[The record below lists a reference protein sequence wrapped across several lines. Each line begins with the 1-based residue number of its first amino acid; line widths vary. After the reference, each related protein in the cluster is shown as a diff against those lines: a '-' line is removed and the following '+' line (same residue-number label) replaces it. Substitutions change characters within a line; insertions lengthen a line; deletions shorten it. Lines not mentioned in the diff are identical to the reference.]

1 MSIAPELER
10 STKPAEAVT
19 RTTPFTVLADLAD
32 VVIAF
37 FKPIAVP
44 MLRIAL
50 GVVYIW
56 FGILKIAGV
65 SPIGDLVA
73 AMLPFLPHDVAV
85 VGMGWAE
92 VVLGAALIVGFGVPW
107 IALAMI
113 LHLTGTFGVFL
124 FQPSFVHN
132 GNPFVVTL
140 EGEFILK
147 NLILIAALI
156 VVATHSRQKRSAS

>member
-1 MSIAPELER
+1 
-10 STKPAEAVT
+10 
-19 RTTPFTVLADLAD
+19 
-32 VVIAF
+32 
-37 FKPIAVP
+37 

-50 GVVYIW
+50 GVVYLW

-73 AMLPFLPHDVAV
+73 AMLPFLPHDAAV

-92 VVLGAALIVGFGVPW
+92 VILGAALIIGFGVPW
-107 IALAMI
+107 IAAAMI
-113 LHLTGTFGVFL
+113 LHLLGTFGVFL
-124 FQPSFVHN
+124 FHPAIVHN

-147 NLILIAALI
+147 NLVLIAALI
-156 VVATHSRQKRSAS
+156 VVATHPKPRLLRKGAGS